1 MLSLTGY
8 FLHMKIGFQ
17 LALTGPS
24 SAFLTNKPCK
34 MDDAASNIRQT
45 IAALSPITSGF
56 SLESMIAKTAGAT
69 VVASS

>member
-8 FLHMKIGFQ
+8 FLHMKIGSQ
-17 LALTGPS
+17 LAFAGPS
-24 SAFLTNKPCK
+24 SGPPTNKPCK

-69 VVASS
+69 VVASN